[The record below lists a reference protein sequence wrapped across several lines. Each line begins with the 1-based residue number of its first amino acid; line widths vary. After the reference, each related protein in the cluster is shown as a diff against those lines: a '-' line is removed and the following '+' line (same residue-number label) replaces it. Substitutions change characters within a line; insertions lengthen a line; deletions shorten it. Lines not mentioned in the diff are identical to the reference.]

1 MRLSIVVA
9 MDDNRLIGSKNQLP
23 WHLPADLAYFK
34 KLTTGKS
41 ILMGRKT
48 YDSIGRPLPNRRN
61 IVITRN
67 ANISIPGCE
76 VVSSIDHALEL
87 TKEDTEVMVIGGAS
101 LCEQLLPKINRL
113 YITKID
119 GEFEGDVFFPKYDDF
134 DWLEVSCESHPKDN
148 SNAYSYKFIVL
159 DRVQ

>member
-9 MDDNRLIGSKNQLP
+9 MDDNRLIGNKNQLP

-61 IVITRN
+61 IVMTRN
-67 ANISIPGCE
+67 SEISI
-76 VVSSIDHALEL
+76 SR
-87 TKEDTEVMVIGGAS
+87 M
-101 LCEQLLPKINRL
+101 
-113 YITKID
+113 
-119 GEFEGDVFFPKYDDF
+119 
-134 DWLEVSCESHPKDN
+134 
-148 SNAYSYKFIVL
+148 
-159 DRVQ
+159 

>member
-9 MDDNRLIGSKNQLP
+9 MDDNRLIGKDNKLP

-34 KLTTGKS
+34 KITIGKS

-67 ANISIPGCE
+67 ANIVIPGCE
-76 VVSSIDHALEL
+76 VVSNIEQAISI
-87 TKEDTEVMVIGGAS
+87 TKDEPEVMVIGGAS
-101 LCEQLLPKINRL
+101 LCEQLLPDVSRL
-113 YITKID
+113 YLSLIHISEPTR
-119 GEFEGDVFFPKYDDF
+119 PY
-134 DWLEVSCESHPKDN
+134 
-148 SNAYSYKFIVL
+148 
-159 DRVQ
+159 

>member
-9 MDDNRLIGSKNQLP
+9 MDDNRLIGKDNKLP

-34 KLTTGKS
+34 KITIGKS

-67 ANISIPGCE
+67 TNIVIPGCE
-76 VVSSIDHALEL
+76 VVSNIEQALL
-87 TKEDTEVMVIGGAS
+87 ITKDEPEVMVIGGAS
-101 LCEQLLPKINRL
+101 LCEQLLPDVSRL
-113 YITKID
+113 YITKI
-119 GEFEGDVFFPKYDDF
+119 E
-134 DWLEVSCESHPKDN
+134 
-148 SNAYSYKFIVL
+148 
-159 DRVQ
+159 